1 MLYILLLM
9 TTIHIPDTIPME
21 NQQRYKDCVMYD
33 RSTININQCIKEYSE
48 KK

>member
-21 NQQRYKDCVMYD
+21 NQQKYKDCVMYD
-33 RSTININQCIKEYSE
+33 RSELNINFCTYKYSE
-48 KK
+48 RK